1 MTPKQKKVFNF
12 IRSTFIEG
20 GISPTYTEIM
30 EALNI
35 KSKSVVAHYLN
46 ALEKEG
52 KIKINRVK
60 ARGIEIED
68 DENTKL
74 KTENKWY
81 SEQLNEA
88 VKEISQLKEVLK
100 GAKEIIEW
108 YKADCGYK
116 DIPTEVTLQH
126 INQVLGEE

>member
-1 MTPKQKKVFNF
+1 MTPKQKRVFNF
-12 IRSTFIEG
+12 IRSTINNS
-20 GISPTYTEIM
+20 GICPTYTEIM

-35 KSKSVVAHYLN
+35 KSKAVVAHYLN

-74 KTENKWY
+74 KE
-81 SEQLNEA
+81 L
-88 VKEISQLKEVLK
+88 LKECRENIAAIDYDSSVLDREQSILLNK
-100 GAKEIIEW
+100 
-108 YKADCGYK
+108 
-116 DIPTEVTLQH
+116 

>member
-1 MTPKQKKVFNF
+1 MTPKQKRVFNF

-74 KTENKWY
+74 KD
-81 SEQLNEA
+81 L
-88 VKEISQLKEVLK
+88 LKECYFINEMVIHTFNWL
-100 GAKEIIEW
+100 ETI
-108 YKADCGYK
+108 
-116 DIPTEVTLQH
+116 VTPSQKYICPKVVGGINKTQQR
-126 INQVLGEE
+126 INQILGEDE